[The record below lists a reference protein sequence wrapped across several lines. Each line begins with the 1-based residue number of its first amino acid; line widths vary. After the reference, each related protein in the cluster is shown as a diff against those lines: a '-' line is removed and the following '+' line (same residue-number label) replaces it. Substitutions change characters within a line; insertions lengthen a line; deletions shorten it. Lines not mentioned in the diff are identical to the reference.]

1 MSGATCS
8 TMNLI
13 QADDFLPPASAE
25 AIERFFLAHQ
35 FPWFYYANVNYG
47 TPPPPEHRAAFH
59 GDERF
64 RDADGF
70 ASLIFPTPDAASA
83 AFAHAKLVLEAFVNK
98 HGIVPTRL
106 LRIKA
111 NLLVR
116 SAEPAPLPFTPHVDV
131 PQPHWAMIYYVND
144 SDGDT
149 VFLDKQHP
157 DWQGAAFA
165 GRVSPKRGQ
174 AVLFDGRHYHCG
186 TRPSHHDVRVVLNF
200 NFV

>member
-1 MSGATCS
+1 MNATV
-8 TMNLI
+8 
-13 QADDFLPPASAE
+13 ADDFLTPAAAD
-25 AIERFFLAHQ
+25 AIERYFLSHQ
-35 FPWFYYANVNYG
+35 FPWYYYANVNYG

-59 GDERF
+59 GDPRF

-70 ASLIFPTPDAASA
+70 ASLIFPTPDATAP
-83 AFAHAKLVLEAFVNK
+83 AFLHAKNVLEAFVNK
-98 HGIVPTRL
+98 FQVVPQRL

-157 DWQGAAFA
+157 NWQDAAVID
-165 GRVSPKRGQ
+165 RVSPRKGR
-174 AVLFDGRHYHCG
+174 AVLFDGRHFHCG
-186 TRPSHHDVRVVLNF
+186 TRPSGHDVRIVLNF